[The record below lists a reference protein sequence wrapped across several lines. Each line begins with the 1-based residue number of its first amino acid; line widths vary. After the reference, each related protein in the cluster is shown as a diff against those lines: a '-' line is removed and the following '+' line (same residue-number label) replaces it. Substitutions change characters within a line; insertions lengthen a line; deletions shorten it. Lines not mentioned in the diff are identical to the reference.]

1 VNARG
6 HTGWLKRVYRGVLL
20 CLLFGISIATA
31 DKRTLD
37 VALISSDN
45 LHHAEVADA
54 LREHLEQACGQSCSD
69 PVELTTVDAADA
81 GRFLATTRPDLVV
94 TIGSVAAREVAQLD
108 VDLPT
113 LFGFI
118 PQAVWRELTDC
129 CVEASPTHGRVLLDQ
144 PARRLL
150 KLVQAIHPDAKGVGV
165 LLGPA
170 TAWRRP
176 ELEEAASAESV
187 ELHALQIESG
197 EDIGRK
203 LRLLTA
209 RVDALLALPD
219 PAVYNRN
226 TVYPILLTTYSARI
240 PVIGYSSAMVKAGAS
255 ASLFMSTRDGGE
267 AIAAAI
273 RDFRAH
279 GAFTNDDTTWA
290 YSVEINEDVLRS
302 LRLPAIRASE
312 LPKILKESKQ

>member
-1 VNARG
+1 MNTRG
-6 HTGWLKRVYRGVLL
+6 HNGWLKRVFGVVLL
-20 CLLFGISIATA
+20 CLLFDISTAIAA
-31 DKRTLD
+31 ERTLD

-45 LHHAEVADA
+45 HNHAEVADA
-54 LREHLEQACGQSCSD
+54 LREHLAQACGQPCSD
-69 PVELTTVDAADA
+69 PIELTTVDAADVS
-81 GRFLATTRPDLVV
+81 RFLATTRPDLVV

-129 CVEASPTHGRVLLDQ
+129 CVEASPTRGRVLLDQ

-150 KLVQAIHPDAKGVGV
+150 KLVQAIHPEAKRVGV

-170 TAWRRP
+170 TASRLP
-176 ELEEAASAESV
+176 ELEKAASAESV
-187 ELHALQIESG
+187 ELHPLQIESG

-240 PVIGYSSAMVKAGAS
+240 PVIGYSAAMVKAGAS
-255 ASLFMSTRDGGE
+255 AGLFMSTRDGGE
-267 AIAAAI
+267 AIATAI
-273 RDFRAH
+273 RGFRAR
-279 GAFTNDDTTWA
+279 GAFTNDDTTQA

-302 LRLPAIRASE
+302 LRLPAIRASD
-312 LPKILKESKQ
+312 LPETLKESKP